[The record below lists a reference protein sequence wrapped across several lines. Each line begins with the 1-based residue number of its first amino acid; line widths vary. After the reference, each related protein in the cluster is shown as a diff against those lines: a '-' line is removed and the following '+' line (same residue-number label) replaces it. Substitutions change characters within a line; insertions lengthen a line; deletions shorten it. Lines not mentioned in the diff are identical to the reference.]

1 MRYAVLLALIATP
14 LSGQTRKDLR
24 VAVTFDDVPSVAVVR
39 CNARA
44 LNQRLLT
51 KIERNRM
58 PAAALV
64 VTGPARCGAGQ
75 LAPIVEMWLKAGH
88 EVGSHTHTHNDINR
102 MSLAAYLADVDSA
115 HRRLNAIM
123 SQRGQRLKYF
133 RHPLLHAGDTPAKQQ
148 GLARHLRAKGYTIAV
163 VTVDNQEWVFAE
175 AYVRARRQNDSAM
188 IRKILPAYYAHI
200 DSSFAYY
207 EQLSERLF
215 KRQIPQVLLLHANE
229 LNTDHLD
236 DVARTIRARGYRF
249 ISLAEAL
256 ADSAYRR
263 PDTYVG
269 PAGMSWLQRWAVA
282 AGIRFSPEP
291 REPAW
296 LRN

>member
-1 MRYAVLLALIATP
+1 MRFALFLALIATP
-14 LSGQTRKDLR
+14 LFGQTRPDLR
-24 VAVTFDDVPSVAVVR
+24 VAVTFDDIPSVAVAR

-44 LNQRLLT
+44 LNERLLT
-51 KIERNRM
+51 KIKRNDM

-64 VTGPARCGAGQ
+64 VTGPGRCGAEQ
-75 LAPIVEMWLKAGH
+75 LAPIVEMWLAAGH
-88 EVGSHTHTHNDINR
+88 EVGSHTHTHNDFNR

-115 HRRLNAIM
+115 HRRLNAIL
-123 SQRGQRLKYF
+123 SRGGRQLKYF

-148 GLARHLRAKGYTIAV
+148 ALARHLRAKGYTIAV

-175 AYVRARRQNDSAM
+175 AYARAKRQNDSAM
-188 IRKILPAYYAHI
+188 IRKILPAYYAHL

-207 EQLSERLF
+207 EQLSDRLF

-229 LNTDHLD
+229 INADHLD
-236 DVARTIRARGYRF
+236 HVANTIRARGYRF
-249 ISLAEAL
+249 ISLSEAL

-269 PAGMSWLQRWAVA
+269 PAGMSWLQRWALA
-282 AGIRFSPEP
+282 AGVRFLREP

>member
-1 MRYAVLLALIATP
+1 MRYAVLLVLIATP
-14 LSGQTRKDLR
+14 VFGQTRQNLR
-24 VAVTFDDVPSVAVVR
+24 VAVTFDDVPSVAIVR
-39 CNARA
+39 CNART

-51 KIERNRM
+51 KIERNDM

-64 VTGPARCGAGQ
+64 VTGPARCGADQ
-75 LAPIVEMWLKAGH
+75 LAPIVEMWLQAGH
-88 EVGSHTHTHNDINR
+88 EVGSHSHTHNDINR
-102 MSLAAYLADVDSA
+102 IPLAAYLADVDSA
-115 HRRLNAIM
+115 HRRLSGIL
-123 SQRGQRLKYF
+123 SRRGERLKYF
-133 RHPLLHAGDTPAKQQ
+133 RHPFLHAGETPAKQQ
-148 GLARHLRAKGYTIAV
+148 RLSHHLSSKGYTIAV

-175 AYVRARRQNDSAM
+175 AYVRAKRQNDTAM

-229 LNTDHLD
+229 INADHLD

-249 ISLAEAL
+249 VSLSEAL

-269 PAGMSWLQRWAVA
+269 PAGMSWLQRWALA
-282 AGIRFSPEP
+282 AGVRFAPEP
-291 REPAW
+291 REPGW